1 MLSDTSKNQK
11 MIFSDRKNLRSYASS
26 LCIIFALFLDL
37 NIGFIYPLLICF
49 LIFAYH
55 SSIVIERNGFTGIF
69 FISWMM
75 ASLSAL
81 SYSSFS
87 SLLFIYLLLILRSTE
102 NLTLNLKILGA
113 FLYLQIGFVVAQ
125 IFFPESI
132 RFLIS
137 LVSDGRVNIL
147 DYSDQPLAALRVT
160 GLFTNPNMAA
170 LSILI
175 NYLLLIRQSKYTNFV
190 THLLVLCCVFAFGS
204 RAGFLSFAI
213 ISFMFM
219 FYAKGIRLSV
229 LFMAIVFIWSIAF
242 AKLPLDFRV
251 FDLYNLLT
259 LKGRS
264 SQLRID
270 GIIQY
275 TSYLENS
282 GNFFLINFGHGYL
295 DLQHFF
301 FDGDVGNMLYMF
313 GVLGTC
319 ITLTFISL
327 KLLRSGHFSM
337 LCYISPFLMGGGI
350 FGNQKFAFIFILL
363 TLVQSHQTKKRNKNE
378 F

>member
-1 MLSDTSKNQK
+1 

-26 LCIIFALFLDL
+26 LCIIFALLLDL

-49 LIFAYH
+49 LIFAH
-55 SSIVIERNGFTGIF
+55 QSSIVIERNWFTSIF

-102 NLTLNLKILGA
+102 NLKLNLKILGA

-125 IFFPESI
+125 IFFPESF

-229 LFMAIVFIWSIAF
+229 FFMAIVFIWSIAF
-242 AKLPLDFRV
+242 TKLALDFRV
-251 FDLYNLLT
+251 FDIYNLLT
-259 LKGRS
+259 LEGRS

-270 GIIQY
+270 EIIQY

-282 GNFFLINFGHGYL
+282 GNFFLILFGHGYL

-337 LCYISPFLMGGGI
+337 LCYISPFLMGGGV